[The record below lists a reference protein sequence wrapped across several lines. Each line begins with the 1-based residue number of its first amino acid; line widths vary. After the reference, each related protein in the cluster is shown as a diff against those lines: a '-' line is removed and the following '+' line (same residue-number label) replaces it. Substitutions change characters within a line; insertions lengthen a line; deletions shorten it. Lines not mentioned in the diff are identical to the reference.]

1 MWHFDRPGPRGYAFP
16 QGVRMDVFVTGAGR
30 GLGLSFTKLLLEQGH
45 RVIAGHLGARKGLDA
60 LPGRGRIFPVPLDVR
75 VDASVKDAARAA
87 AEITQSLDMVIN
99 NAGIFPAGYQA
110 RAGALDFSLFHEC
123 YDVNAMGPL
132 RVIKALLPLLERGVA
147 KTLVTISS
155 EAGSIG
161 GCGSPDRYAYS
172 MSKAA
177 LDMAMKILGND
188 LAPKGFSI
196 LIIHPGWLQT
206 DMGRATG
213 EPDVPPDQAAA
224 EILALAFARKKE
236 TLGRLVDR
244 KGTPMPW

>member
-1 MWHFDRPGPRGYAFP
+1 
-16 QGVRMDVFVTGAGR
+16 MDVFVTGAGR
-30 GLGLSFTKLLLEQGH
+30 GLGLSFVKLLLEQGH
-45 RVIAGHLGARKGLDA
+45 RVFAGHPGAHSGLDA
-60 LPGRGRIFPVPLDVR
+60 LPGRGRLFPIPQDVTS
-75 VDASVKDAARAA
+75 DASVEGAARAV
-87 AEITQSLDMVIN
+87 AELTRSLDMVIN

-110 RAGALDFSLFHEC
+110 RADALDFSLFQEC
-123 YDVNAMGPL
+123 FDVNAMGPL
-132 RVIKALLPLLERGVA
+132 RVVTSLLPLLDRGVA

-177 LDMAMKILGND
+177 LNMAMKILWND
-188 LAPKGFSI
+188 LSPKGFSI
-196 LIIHPGWLQT
+196 LILHPGWLQT

-224 EILALAFARKKE
+224 EILALAFARRKE
-236 TLGRLVDR
+236 TLGYLVDR
-244 KGTPMPW
+244 KGNPMPW